1 MITLD
6 KVKKIRTETGVCHIK
21 ALNILKQVP
30 NQDVELAIGLIKNK
44 IIFGKN
50 ISSYLNKYF
59 GSKK

>member
-21 ALNILKQVP
+21 ALDILKKA
-30 NQDVELAIGLIKNK
+30 NQDVDLAIRLVRKN
-44 IIFGKN
+44 IIFGEN

-59 GSKK
+59 GSI